1 MRAHEEDVPATSAPD
16 ASRPAVFFTTG
27 RGVLQRNPAPQRV
40 MSETTTSK
48 KCGLL
53 MTLSAFR
60 DSN

>member
-1 MRAHEEDVPATSAPD
+1 
-16 ASRPAVFFTTG
+16 
-27 RGVLQRNPAPQRV
+27 VLQRNPAPQRV

-53 MTLSAFR
+53 MALRAFR